1 MRRLIRVPLVLLF
14 CFIGCTVAWAN
25 PSGSGEPLTDDYGN
39 VSVEARGTRSQSPQR
54 TTGNGRSTERV
65 EPATSDGRWAAA
77 REAEIELQRQIS
89 AYMKSLDSW
98 RTCLSQ
104 RPPGGS
110 APSCQEPGSPPFR
123 ATLPAML
130 GTGSTST
137 SASQVTLS
145 PEQVAYIA
153 FARLHLDPLKPVIGP
168 PPEINRWKMAAVG
181 YPLWLSGGGDPNP
194 PAVSDLVYNLRVRLK
209 AHVTSVD
216 FLMGDGNIVT
226 CQGSGLRW
234 TPAVQPGE
242 RSPVCGYQYSKPS
255 LPEGSYTVTARTHWD
270 VDWTI
275 NNQTGV
281 IRMIQA
287 SSVELPVGE
296 LQTLIR

>member
-1 MRRLIRVPLVLLF
+1 M
-14 CFIGCTVAWAN
+14 TT
-25 PSGSGEPLTDDYGN
+25 S
-39 VSVEARGTRSQSPQR
+39 VSR
-54 TTGNGRSTERV
+54 
-65 EPATSDGRWAAA
+65 
-77 REAEIELQRQIS
+77 REAEIELQRQIA
-89 AYMKSLDSW
+89 AYLKSLDAW
-98 RTCLSQ
+98 QACLSQ
-104 RPPGGS
+104 TPAGGS
-110 APSCQEPGSPPFR
+110 APSCQQPGSPPSR
-123 ATLPAML
+123 ETLPAML
-130 GTGSTST
+130 GTGSGSAST
-137 SASQVTLS
+137 SQAALS

-168 PPEINRWKMAAVG
+168 PPEINPWNMAAVG

-194 PAVSDLVYNLRVRLK
+194 PAVSDQVFNLRVRLK

-226 CQGSGLRW
+226 CQGSGLSW
-234 TPAVQPGE
+234 TPAVEPGE

-255 LPEGSYTVTARTHWD
+255 LPEGNYTVTARTHWD

>member
-1 MRRLIRVPLVLLF
+1 MLIALVSLSLSAPAHADLTHGVDDVTA
-14 CFIGCTVAWAN
+14 IARTQVTKTA
-25 PSGSGEPLTDDYGN
+25 GSAGSDAP
-39 VSVEARGTRSQSPQR
+39 P
-54 TTGNGRSTERV
+54 STESNK
-65 EPATSDGRWAAA
+65 TSSSDRQQAA
-77 REAEIELQRQIS
+77 RKAGIELQRQIA
-89 AYMKSLDSW
+89 AYMKSLDAW
-98 RTCLSQ
+98 QACLSQ
-104 RPPGGS
+104 TPPGGS
-110 APSCQEPGSPPFR
+110 APSCQQPGSPPFR
-123 ATLPAML
+123 ATLPTML
-130 GTGSTST
+130 GTGSG
-137 SASQVTLS
+137 QLTLS

-153 FARLHLDPLKPVIGP
+153 FARLHLDPLEPVIGP

-194 PAVSDLVYNLRVRLK
+194 PAVSDQVFNLRVRLK

-226 CQGSGLRW
+226 CQESGMPW

>member
-1 MRRLIRVPLVLLF
+1 MLLAGFIWAGCVRAAFADGIYVDGGDVSARADERSAKKGSSKPNTEQTKTSTGTARR
-14 CFIGCTVAWAN
+14 
-25 PSGSGEPLTDDYGN
+25 SGSDL
-39 VSVEARGTRSQSPQR
+39 AHQR
-54 TTGNGRSTERV
+54 
-65 EPATSDGRWAAA
+65 AAA
-77 REAEIELQRQIS
+77 REAEIELQRQTS
-89 AYMKSLDSW
+89 AYMKSLDAW

-104 RPPGGS
+104 TPPGGS
-110 APSCQEPGSPPFR
+110 APSCQQPGSPPFR

-130 GTGSTST
+130 GTGSAAT

-181 YPLWLSGGGDPNP
+181 YPLWLSGGGEPNP
-194 PAVSDLVYNLRVRLK
+194 PAVSDQVYNLHVRLK

-234 TPAVQPGE
+234 TSAVQPGE
-242 RSPVCGYQYSKPS
+242 KSPACGYQYSKPS
-255 LPEGSYTVTARTHWD
+255 LPRGNYTVTARTHWD